1 MNTVDTPIYRLQ
13 RGTAPVLISIP
24 HLGTHLPD
32 DLRAGYTE
40 AALQLADTD
49 WHLDRLYAFAHELGI
64 GMLSAKVSRYVI
76 DLNRPA
82 SGESLYPGQATT
94 GLCPT
99 ETFHGEPLYHPDAE
113 PDDAE
118 VARRVHTYW
127 QPYHQAL
134 ADELARLRAQHG
146 QVLLWEAHS
155 IASRCPRLFDGKLP
169 DLNFGTHSGAAC
181 SNAVLDAVLA
191 PLTGKNPQGRAS
203 PNPPPEGVESTW
215 GGPALTHG
223 GLTHVVNGRFKGG
236 WITRHFGQPQQGI
249 HAIQLEMCQNLYMDE
264 TAPFGWREDQAE
276 AIQPVLR
283 SLLESALAHFVA

>member
-1 MNTVDTPIYRLQ
+1 MTPLDTPIFHLQ

-32 DLRAGYTE
+32 DLRAGYSDD
-40 AALQLADTD
+40 ALQVADTD
-49 WHLDRLYAFAHELGI
+49 WHLDRLYAFAQELGI
-64 GMLSAKVSRYVI
+64 GVLGAKVSRYVI

-82 SGESLYPGQATT
+82 SGESLYPGQTTT

-99 ETFHGEPLYHPDAE
+99 ETFRGVPLYRPGAE
-113 PDDAE
+113 PDATE

-155 IASRCPRLFDGKLP
+155 IASVLPRLFDGKLP

-181 SNAVLDAVLA
+181 GEAVLKAVLA
-191 PLTGKNPQGRAS
+191 PLAGETR
-203 PNPPPEGVESTW
+203 VD
-215 GGPALTHG
+215 
-223 GLTHVVNGRFKGG
+223 HVVNGRFKGG

-249 HAIQLEMCQNLYMDE
+249 HAIQLEMCQSLYMDE
-264 TAPFGWREDQAE
+264 TAPFGWREDRAQAV
-276 AIQPVLR
+276 QPVLR
-283 SLLESALAHFVA
+283 GLLEAALAHFVA